1 MSTTAHTV
9 SVGHAYLT
17 STYGSPAARRRA
29 PSGCLGPPPLLVS
42 NSSGSSSNS
51 AARAG
56 GSVRAHVSTRS
67 LVHLYF
73 ALPHRARGSQKGCS
87 PLVKPSLEWGG
98 RGRGRVGTPGPL
110 DVVEVRTRERRARS
124 AENRRARPPRWKKI
138 SICVLAAAPLRT
150 GAGTPSHRVA
160 TTRSSPPCAGAADQR
175 RHTRAHVDDGGLAS
189 HRTRESRWGGG
200 ERRGGAC
207 MEGAEGR
214 L

>member
-67 LVHLYF
+67 LFHLYF
-73 ALPHRARGSQKGCS
+73 ALPYRARGSQKGFAPGETFAGVGGS
-87 PLVKPSLEWGG
+87 RSRSRRHAWPSGCR
-98 RGRGRVGTPGPL
+98 RGADAREAGAVRGKSEG
-110 DVVEVRTRERRARS
+110 S
-124 AENRRARPPRWKKI
+124 PRWKKI